1 MAENRLSGGEPFYSQ
16 AINLLSKSIILR
28 ISRGYGGEREH

>member
-1 MAENRLSGGEPFYSQ
+1 MAENTLSGGQPFYSQ

-28 ISRGYGGEREH
+28 ISREYGGEREN

>member
-1 MAENRLSGGEPFYSQ
+1 MAENALFGGQPFYSQ

-28 ISRGYGGEREH
+28 ISREYEGEREH